1 MSTRTGVRGTS
12 GRRLRAVHALIV
24 VVVALFTAA
33 AYAQGCVQEI
43 EPNDTPMTAVPLVDL
58 RCFTGDMSGQ
68 DQDAWVWEVTEADAE
83 VPWTMLVQG
92 IRGQLTKVD
101 VIGIQFTEDGTGVAS
116 ADTAFSH
123 GTSTGAPN
131 TSDPFVVTPGDRWFF
146 GVSKSGGEGS
156 YVVRLE
162 PQRELRR
169 NRQPLTRDEGTDA
182 FGAYGVLEGTRS
194 LTWTISETEVD
205 RRWGLVLTS
214 ALGADIVVT
223 VTAPDGSEVGQVRAD
238 SGVGRL
244 DSLGLEP
251 GTYTLKLQ
259 GPPNRPVMLTLD
271 AEPQGIVTDG
281 DEVEPNNDAGNA
293 NLLPLGEEISGGGG
307 DQDFYAID
315 VDAAAAET
323 AWDLTL
329 AAEENVSIVL
339 RNAQQEVLLER
350 HGTTGTVPALEL
362 GEGRTYVVVSAP
374 RDVQYTLSLTEARPA
389 EPGWERE
396 PNDRLIAATPFPEN
410 LGARGTLRPR
420 DEDVFRF
427 ETEGEPTLWRFQ
439 AIGDGV
445 GELTVYNGG
454 GVEQQR
460 LRGAGRIR
468 LDNVVLLPGTH
479 YVAVG
484 RGEGDYAVRA
494 LELGPAPEP
503 EEQASP
509 PPGQPLETQPAA
521 EAPADEDVEQAAD
534 TVPAAPTG
542 PPPPPG
548 LLERENNNDPSRA
561 GHLIPGAVH
570 VGRLAEGDVDAY
582 RFFLPND
589 AYVRL
594 EYVGPEASEMFL
606 EVIRNGDGRIFSR
619 YVASDAYDLWLLAG
633 DYFVEVQ
640 SEVASDG
647 FYQLRMTHGDPLAR
661 PVDLEPND
669 GIGTASALPASG
681 VVESTV
687 GDRDRYDY
695 YGFESGPEGLDI
707 TFEVEGEQARL
718 WLYDAATRSGIEP
731 TEEHSEEGVVEMRY
745 VLPANLD
752 VALRVSGAGS
762 YRLTGTWPEVLDPSA
777 MLPTPGSA
785 VTLDPATPE
794 LPVAAYWHLGQ
805 VIETTVSLTHHGD
818 GPGRY
823 RLVAHPS
830 SFDAQIEM
838 PDVVDVAPNETVDVP
853 VTIRLRSDLRD
864 DQPLRVHIGAVDV
877 ATLGTIGTTQVEL
890 PSSCETDPVAPQR
903 VWPLPRVLLGEIN
916 VAWSSFGAVVQEE
929 NREELID
936 GRSAP
941 SEGEVAPADSQ
952 WTVALAGDSPR
963 TLVGTILD
971 PLSYRGP
978 GSQLDRFRI
987 ETSLDGETWDRV
999 LESQLS
1005 AARVEQPFV
1014 FEEPVE
1020 ARYARLTLLSNHVS
1034 VRGARDIAV
1043 GEWKLVADAPDM
1055 GPFNLVDPALGGD
1068 LVWTNVNPRDV
1079 ELILRADGDSNAL
1092 GMRRPR
1098 DLVWVLGFHHGRAAQ
1113 ITTLASVPSPR
1124 DGNPLDE
1131 VVVEVSMT
1139 SPIGPYEPL
1148 ATWSPSD
1155 GPLAF
1160 DAPVWARYVRF
1171 TVPGPAEGELQP
1183 LVLPDAIEVYERA
1196 VDDEYRS
1203 ILGEWGGFGREAIYE
1218 VLAAPQGEAGAAS
1231 LVDGGGSLDDATPY
1245 PSSGVVEGTVSV
1257 PDDVDWYR
1265 IDLPEGDNLLDV
1277 TLAGTPSIDFRYRLY
1292 DAAGEPLVADMT
1304 EDGNHVRLSAFVE
1317 TPTVYLELWEPKR
1330 SVIFSWDTSGSVRPY
1345 QAITYAGLAGFAR
1358 DVDPER
1364 EFVQLLAYDDPT
1376 PIWLLPFWSADPV
1389 RVQEAIHAFDRDAD
1403 SSNSFNA
1410 MTVATDALTDRDGT
1424 RAILLITDAETGG
1437 FDLTPRLWNLL
1448 HETRPRVFAFEV
1460 STGSSDWTQDL
1471 MQSWAYVNDG
1481 HYSYARNVGDF
1492 DIGFRRASCK
1502 LRRAK
1507 GYRVEV
1513 ATRYEAPPGP
1523 GTITVVPG
1531 PEAAKPAIEV
1541 ILDASGSMG
1550 AKLPDGTSRI
1560 DAALDTLQGL
1570 VSEGIEEGTPF
1581 ALRAFGHVTPSTC
1594 EQELVVPLEPLDRQ
1608 ATLQAIAGIEPKL
1621 LSQTP
1626 IADALRAAADD
1637 LAAAGGPVAI
1647 VLITDGEE
1655 SCGGDPEAALAE
1667 LRAAGVDVTLSIV
1680 SLALD
1685 DAAAS
1690 ERFASLAAL
1699 GNGAYTDVG
1708 DPAELAAA
1716 IRDSLAVPFEV
1727 LGPDGS
1733 VLARGLVGGE
1743 PVTLERGVYTVR
1755 VPGSPPTLIRDV
1767 RVPGDSNTTVSVG
1780 D

>member
-1 MSTRTGVRGTS
+1 MGTRIRTS
-12 GRRLRAVHALIV
+12 VAM
-24 VVVALFTAA
+24 ALFVVSMALTPGAL
-33 AYAQGCVQEI
+33 AQSCTTES
-43 EPNDTPMTAVPLVDL
+43 EPNDTPMTAVALGEL
-58 RCFTGDMSGQ
+58 RCFTGELAGQ

-101 VIGIQFTEDGTGVAS
+101 VIGIQFTDDGTGVTS
-116 ADTAFSH
+116 ADTAFTH

-131 TSDPFVVTPGDRWFF
+131 VSAPFVVTPGDRWFF

-169 NRQPLTRDEGTDA
+169 NRQRLSRDEGTDA
-182 FGAYGVLEGTRS
+182 FGTYGVLEGTRA
-194 LTWTISETEVD
+194 LTWTISETDVD
-205 RRWGLVLTS
+205 RRWGLELRS
-214 ALGADIVVT
+214 GLGADVT
-223 VTAPDGSEVGQVRAD
+223 VTLSGPEGSDIGRVRAD

-244 DSLGLEP
+244 DSLGLTP
-251 GTYTLKLQ
+251 GAYTLAFE
-259 GPPNRPVMLTLD
+259 GPAGRPVMVTLD
-271 AEPQGIVTDG
+271 AVPQGIVTDG

-293 NLLPLGEEISGGGG
+293 NLLPLGEEIVGGGG
-307 DQDFYAID
+307 DRDVYAVD
-315 VDAAAAET
+315 VDAEAADT

-329 AAEENVSIVL
+329 AAEDNVSIVL
-339 RNAQQEVLLER
+339 RNAAQDVLLER
-350 HGTTGTVPALEL
+350 HGTTGTVPNLEFD
-362 GEGRTYVVVSAP
+362 EGRYFVWVSAG
-374 RDVQYTLSLTEARPA
+374 RDVQYTLSLTEARPS
-389 EPGWERE
+389 EQGWERE
-396 PNDRLIAATPFPEN
+396 PNDRLIVATPLPEN
-410 LGARGTLRPR
+410 LGARGSVGPQ
-420 DEDVFRF
+420 DVDVFRF

-439 AIGDGV
+439 AIGDGA
-445 GELTVYNGG
+445 GELVVYNGG

-460 LRGAGRIR
+460 LRGEGRIR

-479 YVAVG
+479 YVSVG
-484 RGEGDYAVRA
+484 RGDGEYAVRA
-494 LELGPAPEP
+494 LALGPAPEP
-503 EEQASP
+503 EAQASP
-509 PPGQPLETQPAA
+509 PSDEPLETQPAVPDA
-521 EAPADEDVEQAAD
+521 AAD
-534 TVPAAPTG
+534 GAVSATTELPAEPAG

-548 LLERENNNDPSRA
+548 RMERENNDDPSRA
-561 GHLIPGAVH
+561 GLMVPGAVH
-570 VGRLAEGDVDAY
+570 VGRLAQGDVDAY

-589 AYVRL
+589 GFVRL
-594 EYVGPEASEMFL
+594 EFVGPEASETFL

-619 YVASDAYDLWLLAG
+619 YVESDAYDLWLVAG
-633 DYFVEVQ
+633 DYFVEVAPD
-640 SEVASDG
+640 VVSDG
-647 FYQLRMTHGDPLAR
+647 YYQLRMTHRDPLAV
-661 PVDLEPND
+661 PADLEPND
-669 GIGTASALPASG
+669 AIGTARRLPASG

-695 YGFESGPEGLDI
+695 FGFESGSDGLEI
-707 TFEVEGEQARL
+707 AFTIEGEQSRL
-718 WLYDAATRSGIEP
+718 WLYDRATRSGIEP
-731 TEEHSEEGVVEMRY
+731 EEELHEDGVMDMRY
-745 VLPANLD
+745 VLPPDLE
-752 VALRVSGAGS
+752 VALRVTGAGP
-762 YRLTGTWPEVLDPSA
+762 YRLTGTWPEVLDPGS
-777 MLPTPGSA
+777 MLPSRDEA
-785 VTLDPATPE
+785 IALDPADAE
-794 LPVAAYWHLGQ
+794 IPVTAYWHQGQ
-805 VIETTVSLTHHGD
+805 VVETTVSLTHRGEE
-818 GPGRY
+818 PTTY
-823 RLVAHPS
+823 RLIAHPS
-830 SFDAQIEM
+830 SLVAQVVL
-838 PDVVDVAPNETVDVP
+838 PDVVDVGPNETVDVP
-853 VTIRLRSDLRD
+853 VTIRLGPDVRD
-864 DQPLRVHIGAVDV
+864 DQPLRIQIGAVDV
-877 ATLGTIGTTQVEL
+877 ATLETIGTTQIEL
-890 PSSCETDPVAPQR
+890 PSSCEADPVSPQR
-903 VWPLPRVLLGEIN
+903 VWPLPRLLLGELN
-916 VAWSSFGAVVQEE
+916 VAWSAFGATVQEE

-941 SEGEVAPADSQ
+941 SEGEIVPADSAL
-952 WTVALAGDSPR
+952 TVALAGEEPH
-963 TLVGTILD
+963 TLLGTILD
-971 PLSYRGP
+971 PLADRGP
-978 GSQLDRFRI
+978 GNQLDRFRI
-987 ETSLDGETWDRV
+987 ETSLDGDAWKTV
-999 LESQLS
+999 LEGRIA
-1005 AARVEQPFV
+1005 AARVEQAFV

-1020 ARYARLTLLSNHVS
+1020 ARFARLSLIASQAGT
-1034 VRGARDIAV
+1034 RDIAV
-1043 GEWKLVADAPDM
+1043 GEWKLVAASEPRSN
-1055 GPFNLVDPALGGD
+1055 PFNLVDPSLGGD
-1068 LVWTNVNPRDV
+1068 LVWTNVRPSLV
-1079 ELILRADGDSNAL
+1079 EDILLADGASNVL
-1092 GMRRPR
+1092 SERRPR

-1113 ITTLASVPSPR
+1113 IASLASVASPR
-1124 DGNPLDE
+1124 EGDHLDE
-1131 VVVEVSMT
+1131 VLVEVSTT
-1139 SPIGPYEPL
+1139 SPTGPYETL
-1148 ATWSPSD
+1148 ATWNLSRGS
-1155 GPLAF
+1155 LTF
-1160 DAPVWARYVRF
+1160 DAPVWARYLRF
-1171 TVPGPAEGELQP
+1171 TLPGPEEGELQP
-1183 LVLPDAIEVYERA
+1183 VVLPDAIQVFERA
-1196 VDDEYRS
+1196 IDGDYKS

-1218 VLAAPQGEAGAAS
+1218 VLTDSDDEDDAGT
-1231 LVDGGGSLDDATPY
+1231 LVDGGGSLEEATPF
-1245 PSSGVVEGTVSV
+1245 PAAGVAEGTVSV
-1257 PDDVDWYR
+1257 PDDADWYR
-1265 IDLPEGDNLLDV
+1265 IDLPEDDNLLDV
-1277 TLAGTPSIDFRYRLY
+1277 TISGTPGIDFRYRLY
-1292 DAAGEPLVADMT
+1292 DAHGEPLVADVT
-1304 EDGNHVRLSAFVE
+1304 EDGERVRLSAFVE
-1317 TPTVYLELWEPKR
+1317 TPSAYLELWEPKR
-1330 SVIFSWDTSGSVRPY
+1330 SVIFAWDTSGSVRPY

-1358 DVDPER
+1358 DVDAER

-1376 PIWLLPFWSADPV
+1376 PQWLLPYWSADPL
-1389 RVQEAIHAFDRDAD
+1389 RVQEAIQAFDRDAD

-1410 MTVATDALTDRDGT
+1410 MSVATDALTDRDGT

-1437 FDLTPRLWNLL
+1437 FDLTPRLWELL
-1448 HETRPRVFAFEV
+1448 HETRPRVFSFEV

-1513 ATRYEAPPGP
+1513 ATRYQAPPGP

-1550 AKLPDGTSRI
+1550 ARLPDGTSRI
-1560 DAALDTLQGL
+1560 DAALGTLQAL

-1594 EQELVVPLEPLDRQ
+1594 EQELVVPLEPLDRE
-1608 ATLQAIAGIEPKL
+1608 ATLQAIADIEPKL

-1743 PVTLERGVYTVR
+1743 PVSLERGVYTVR
-1755 VPGSPPTLIRDV
+1755 VPGSPPTLIRNV